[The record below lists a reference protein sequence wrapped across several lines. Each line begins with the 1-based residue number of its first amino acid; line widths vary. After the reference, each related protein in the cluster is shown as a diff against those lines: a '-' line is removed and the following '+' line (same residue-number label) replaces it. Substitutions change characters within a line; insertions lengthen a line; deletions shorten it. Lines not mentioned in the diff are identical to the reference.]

1 LEAKLSQ
8 AALEGISV
16 LDLTHHVS
24 GPYCTKLLADFGAD
38 VLKVERPGSGDP
50 MRNHGPFVGDDP
62 HPDKSL
68 PFLYLNTSKRSVTLD
83 LKAADGRRIL
93 KELVRDSNVV
103 VENFRP
109 GMLPSLGLDYEELKQ
124 VNPSLV
130 MVSISNFGQS
140 GPYRDYE
147 ASDIVEYALGGLLYL
162 FGSNHREPLKH
173 ALDQAQYKAGTNA
186 ASGTAIAVM
195 HQQLTGQGQWVDVS
209 MQESITSSLRDTTTA
224 FAYTGAVKWRQ
235 PKETGE
241 MPRGPVK
248 TSDGYLMP
256 IHFGGAVD
264 WNEVAELLDAPEL
277 KDEKFA
283 TPEGRLDNAPELER
297 ILSEA
302 FERGKKFDLFYAANR
317 ERRLIYGVVQG
328 PDEVLDNPQYDARGY
343 FVEVDHPV
351 AGRLPYPGAP
361 FKMSATPWQAR
372 SPAPAL
378 GQHNPQVYCDR
389 LGYTRADL
397 ARLSAAG
404 VI

>member
-1 LEAKLSQ
+1 MSQ

-16 LDLTHHVS
+16 LDLTHHVA

-38 VLKVERPGSGDP
+38 VIKVERPGSGDP
-50 MRNHGPFVGDDP
+50 MRHHGPFVKDDP
-62 HPDKSL
+62 HPEKSL

-83 LKAADGRRIL
+83 LKATDGRGIL
-93 KELVRDSNVV
+93 KELVRDSNIL

-109 GMLPSLGLDYEELKQ
+109 TLLPSVGLDYEELSR

-147 ASDIVEYALGGLLYL
+147 ASDIVEYALGGLLYI
-162 FGSNHREPLKH
+162 FGSNEREPLKH

-186 ASGTAIAVM
+186 ASGAAIALL
-195 HQQLTGQGQWVDVS
+195 HQQLTGRGQWVNVS
-209 MQESITSSLRDTTTA
+209 IQESITSSLRATTTA
-224 FAYTGAVKWRQ
+224 FAYTGAVQWRQ

-241 MPRGPVK
+241 IPRGPVK

-256 IHFGGAVD
+256 ISFGGVD
-264 WNEVAELLDAPEL
+264 WNESADFLNAPGL
-277 KDEKFA
+277 KDAKFA
-283 TPEGRLDNAPELER
+283 TPESRLDHAAELDR
-297 ILSEA
+297 ILSDT
-302 FERGKKFDLFYAANR
+302 FSHSKKFDLFYAANR

-328 PDEVLDNPQYDARGY
+328 PDEVLDNPQYDARAY

-361 FKMSATPWQAR
+361 FKMSATPWRAQ

-378 GQHNPQVYCDR
+378 GQHNAQVYCDR

-397 ARLSAAG
+397 ARLSAAE